1 MTLLQI
7 MKLLHHSQGYSQYT
21 FIHKYRVSHTTS
33 QWSGPAELACH
44 VVYNWPRGNM
54 VTPACINRQPQ
65 QDGGA
70 TQRGMEGRGV
80 QCYECLSKHRLN
92 LIDPQS
98 VFVYQRPVP
107 VGATTSTAE
116 GAMLLCLIQLWS
128 HFLCSR
134 QTLASHRALFVAAF
148 KPSAGPVGTYWH
160 TIT

>member
-92 LIDPQS
+92 LIHSQCLS
-98 VFVYQRPVP
+98 IS
-107 VGATTSTAE
+107 G
-116 GAMLLCLIQLWS
+116 LCLWGRPLQ
-128 HFLCSR
+128 
-134 QTLASHRALFVAAF
+134 QQRALCCCVSYNSEAIFCA
-148 KPSAGPVGTYWH
+148 VGRPWPLTELYLWRLSNPALAQ
-160 TIT
+160 